1 MKLIEF
7 EKVTLNNMQ
16 RLKIFVNTLTA
27 DDKYSRLSRKDSMR
41 TIQRHLPKKLKN
53 FSEFF
58 FAFSKSESNF

>member
-1 MKLIEF
+1 
-7 EKVTLNNMQ
+7 MQ

-27 DDKYSRLSRKDSMR
+27 DGKYSRLSRKDSMQ
-41 TIQRHLPKKLKN
+41 TIQRHLPQKLKN